1 MINETKTINVRLI
14 AKCIKDLKG
23 GKSDG
28 SIGFSSDHIING
40 GNTLYVYLSFMF
52 QSMLIHGFT
61 PDVMLKSTIISI
73 PKNAKGDLTNS
84 ENYRGIILCNSMCKL
99 FDLLFISLNDNGLN
113 TSNLQFAFKE
123 GHGTNMCTSVVKEI
137 IAHYKARGSPV
148 YACFVDA
155 SKAFDKIN
163 LGKLFTILIKR
174 DISAIFI
181 RLLLDSYLRQSIN
194 ANWCNIQS
202 DSFASTN
209 GVRQGAILS
218 PLLFNIYMDELLLT
232 LKNSDIGCH
241 IGCYYVGS
249 IGYADDLTLLCPTR
263 HGLQKMLNI
272 CETFGSKYNVT
283 YNPKKTVSIIFDKL
297 LIIDAK
303 CVTLCNVD
311 IEWTTSVKY
320 LGNILSFNGKD
331 YDDICSKR
339 GDFISSVNSIT
350 GNFTGLSCDILN
362 VLFKSYCCCFY
373 VCQTWCLYDKSFNV
387 LFTAFNKGLRRIWGL
402 HYQTHRKIIHVYAL
416 ANIQSCEEIII
427 SRFVKAY
434 NNMVTVNV

>member
-1 MINETKTINVRLI
+1 
-14 AKCIKDLKG
+14 
-23 GKSDG
+23 
-28 SIGFSSDHIING
+28 
-40 GNTLYVYLSFMF
+40 
-52 QSMLIHGFT
+52 
-61 PDVMLKSTIISI
+61 
-73 PKNAKGDLTNS
+73 
-84 ENYRGIILCNSMCKL
+84 MCKL

-123 GHGTNMCTSVVKEI
+123 CHGTNMCTSVVKEI
-137 IAHYKARGSPV
+137 IAHYNVSGSPV

-155 SKAFDKIN
+155 SKAFDKIY

-194 ANWCNIQS
+194 ANLSNILS

-209 GVRQGAILS
+209 GVRQGPFCHLCC
-218 PLLFNIYMDELLLT
+218 LIYTYIVVNFE
-232 LKNSDIGCH
+232 NSDIGCH

-249 IGYADDLTLLCPTR
+249 IGYADDVTLLCPTR

-283 YNPKKTVSIIFDKL
+283 YNPKKTVSLIYDKL

-311 IEWTTSVKY
+311 IEWTTFVEY

-331 YDDICSKR
+331 YNDICSKR

-362 VLFKSYCCCFY
+362 VLFKSYWCCFY
-373 VCQTWCLYDKSFNV
+373 GCQTWCLYDKALNV
-387 LFTAFNKGLRRIWGL
+387 LFTAFNKGLRPIWGL
-402 HYQTHRKIIHVYAL
+402 PYQTHQHY
-416 ANIQSCEEIII
+416 
-427 SRFVKAY
+427 
-434 NNMVTVNV
+434 

>member
-1 MINETKTINVRLI
+1 
-14 AKCIKDLKG
+14 
-23 GKSDG
+23 
-28 SIGFSSDHIING
+28 
-40 GNTLYVYLSFMF
+40 
-52 QSMLIHGFT
+52 
-61 PDVMLKSTIISI
+61 
-73 PKNAKGDLTNS
+73 
-84 ENYRGIILCNSMCKL
+84 
-99 FDLLFISLNDNGLN
+99 
-113 TSNLQFAFKE
+113 
-123 GHGTNMCTSVVKEI
+123 MCTSVVKEI
-137 IAHYKARGSPV
+137 IAHYNARGSPV

-209 GVRQGAILS
+209 GVGQGAILS

-283 YNPKKTVSIIFDKL
+283 YNPKKTVSIIFHKL

-320 LGNILSFNGKD
+320 LGNILLTARIKMIYVVNMEIL
-331 YDDICSKR
+331 YQVLIVLPETLR
-339 GDFISSVNSIT
+339 VYLVIS
-350 GNFTGLSCDILN
+350 
-362 VLFKSYCCCFY
+362 
-373 VCQTWCLYDKSFNV
+373 
-387 LFTAFNKGLRRIWGL
+387 
-402 HYQTHRKIIHVYAL
+402 
-416 ANIQSCEEIII
+416 
-427 SRFVKAY
+427 
-434 NNMVTVNV
+434 